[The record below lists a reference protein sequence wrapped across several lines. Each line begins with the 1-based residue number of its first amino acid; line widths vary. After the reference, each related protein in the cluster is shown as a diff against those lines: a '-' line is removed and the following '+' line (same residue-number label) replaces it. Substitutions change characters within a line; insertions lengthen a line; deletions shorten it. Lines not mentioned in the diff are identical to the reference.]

1 MLSFLW
7 PWVLALAPL
16 PIVYRW
22 LRAEKPLQVAAL
34 RAPMLVAAAE
44 SQPTMARSQWRNLL
58 IFLLLWLC
66 WLSTLAALGRPVW
79 VGEPVALPTSGR
91 DILLAVDISGSME
104 RDDMQIGGRQVNRLV
119 AVKSVVGDF
128 VIKRDGDRLGLIL
141 FGEKAYLQTPL
152 TFDRQTMQTLLNEA
166 QIGFAGQG
174 TAIGDAIGV
183 AIKRLQERPE
193 NHRVLILLTDGANNA
208 GQLDPLKAA
217 SLAARARVKIYT
229 IGIGAESQEVWGLFG
244 RQISNP
250 AADLDEE
257 TLVEIAAATGGN
269 YFRARNPAELTAI
282 YQRLNELEPIEQ
294 SSETIRP
301 IAALFYWP
309 LGAAFLLALCLA
321 LISSRRRLYV

>member
-34 RAPMLVAAAE
+34 RAPMLVAAAA

-66 WLSTLAALGRPVW
+66 WLSALAALGRPVW

-128 VIKRDGDRLGLIL
+128 VIKREGDRLGLIL

-229 IGIGAESQEVWGLFG
+229 IGIGAESQEVRGLFG

-257 TLVEIAAATGGN
+257 TLIEIAAATGGN

-301 IAALFYWP
+301 IEALFYWP
-309 LGAAFLLALCLA
+309 LGAAFVLALCLA
-321 LISSRRRLYV
+321 LISSRRGTYV

>member
-22 LRAEKPLQVAAL
+22 IRAARPLQVAAL

-44 SQPTMARSQWRNLL
+44 NQPIIARSQWRNLL

-104 RDDMQIGGRQVNRLV
+104 RDDMQIAGRQVNRLV

-257 TLVEIAAATGGN
+257 TLLEIAAATGGN

-282 YQRLNELEPIEQ
+282 YHRLNELEPIEQ

-301 IAALFYWP
+301 IEALFYWP

-321 LISSRRRLYV
+321 LMSTRRGTYV

>member
-34 RAPMLVAAAE
+34 RAPMLVAAAA

-66 WLSTLAALGRPVW
+66 WLSALAALGRPVW

-257 TLVEIAAATGGN
+257 TLIEIAAATGGN

-301 IAALFYWP
+301 IEALFYWP
-309 LGAAFLLALCLA
+309 LGAAFVLALCLA
-321 LISSRRRLYV
+321 LISSRRGTYV

>member
-44 SQPTMARSQWRNLL
+44 NQPIIARSQWRNLL

-104 RDDMQIGGRQVNRLV
+104 RDDMQIAGRQVNRLV

-257 TLVEIAAATGGN
+257 TLIEIAAATGGN

-282 YQRLNELEPIEQ
+282 YHRLNELEPIEQ

-301 IAALFYWP
+301 IEALFYWP
-309 LGAAFLLALCLA
+309 LGAAFVLALCLA
-321 LISSRRRLYV
+321 LISSRRGTYV